1 MDCLKVP
8 KSEGER
14 IRRYLIENDMLYRE
28 GKIKTEED
36 HIFLPIEEKRIDEIE
51 ELEYEIV
58 DKDLEIREKP
68 ERDYKEL
75 LEVPQ
80 ELEEYLPASYDIIG
94 DIALVKIPDE
104 LEGYQEKIGEAILGT
119 HKNLQTVFEDRGVY
133 GEFRT
138 RDVRH
143 IAGDNKTDTLYREY
157 GAEFEVDVEGA
168 YFSPRLATERWRVVE
183 KTQKGESILDMFAG
197 VGPYTV
203 LIGRNVEVEHISSID
218 INPKA
223 VRYLKKNVRRNG
235 LDGVVTVYEG
245 DAEDIAPRLAA
256 DRIIMNLPHSSRNFI
271 GSALSAIEAE
281 GTIHYYEIVEEE
293 KKEESLKSL
302 IDGIEKEGYTA
313 KIIEERDVRTYSASK
328 VHVAY
333 DILAEEEK

>member
-1 MDCLKVP
+1 MKVP

-104 LEGYQEKIGEAILGT
+104 LEGYQEKIG
-119 HKNLQTVFEDRGVY
+119 
-133 GEFRT
+133 
-138 RDVRH
+138 
-143 IAGDNKTDTLYREY
+143 
-157 GAEFEVDVEGA
+157 
-168 YFSPRLATERWRVVE
+168 
-183 KTQKGESILDMFAG
+183 
-197 VGPYTV
+197 
-203 LIGRNVEVEHISSID
+203 
-218 INPKA
+218 
-223 VRYLKKNVRRNG
+223 
-235 LDGVVTVYEG
+235 
-245 DAEDIAPRLAA
+245 
-256 DRIIMNLPHSSRNFI
+256 
-271 GSALSAIEAE
+271 
-281 GTIHYYEIVEEE
+281 
-293 KKEESLKSL
+293 
-302 IDGIEKEGYTA
+302 
-313 KIIEERDVRTYSASK
+313 
-328 VHVAY
+328 
-333 DILAEEEK
+333 